1 LLDEPTQ
8 GVDVGAKSEI
18 HAELRQ
24 IAHSDGASILVT
36 STDIDE
42 LVALCDQILIF
53 KSGRIAGKLSGSKI
67 SANEVSRMIVE
78 NSTNH

>member
-1 LLDEPTQ
+1 MLDEPTQ

-42 LVALCDQILIF
+42 LVALCDRVLIF
-53 KSGRIAGKLSGSKI
+53 KTGRIAGKLSGSEI
-67 SANEVSRMIVE
+67 STSEVSRMIVG
-78 NSTNH
+78 NLN